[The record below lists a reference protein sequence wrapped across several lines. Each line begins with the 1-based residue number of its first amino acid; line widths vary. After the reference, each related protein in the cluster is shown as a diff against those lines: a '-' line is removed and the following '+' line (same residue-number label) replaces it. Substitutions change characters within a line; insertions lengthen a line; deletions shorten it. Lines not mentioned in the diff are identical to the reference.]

1 MEKERKSFIL
11 RLLVGILTVIG
22 IIIIVCLLCSKCTK
36 KEATEEYKTVLDSNL
51 NKMIQAAKDYYT
63 EENLPVNIH
72 DAKTL
77 KLQAMIDSDIIAPFK
92 DADNKLCDQENS
104 YITVTKILSTQYKVT
119 AKLICNKQSGEKND
133 VIITSEENN
142 PNELTYTVQFNTDGG
157 NTIENQ
163 TIVQGQAIQRPTDP
177 VKDGYTFAGWY
188 LDNTIYNFETKI
200 NQDITL
206 TAKWVKN
213 TTSST
218 NPDNPSTS
226 NPNTTPTKQF
236 YYEHAPITKSYL
248 SDWTTIY
255 PTSSTLFDTKKEKT
269 SLYEYHKTDF
279 ETIYT
284 VATFT
289 KNEYEKNRDS
299 KGNFNIKY
307 TIILNN
313 FSTTNHFK
321 FSARETQTITTTDSF
336 QKYKDHRSNIS
347 FYGSSSQNSNVPY
360 VASDMSQSAL
370 RPNSYTY
377 NISTPYVKDNK
388 VLVDISITV
397 NSLGSTKPYEGSQT
411 SVPIY
416 FVGVSF
422 NAHRAYVN
430 EKFISSNGFDHP
442 AAWNSVTQG
451 NYISTQEIT
460 FYRPYTYQMDLSK
473 AIWSTKSQVDGYQP
487 TGKTKWQ

>member
-1 MEKERKSFIL
+1 MENERKNYIL
-11 RLLVGILTVIG
+11 RLLGGILAVVG
-22 IIIIVCLLCSKCTK
+22 IIIIICLLCSKCTK
-36 KEATEEYKTVLDSNL
+36 KGVTEEYQNVFDTNL
-51 NKMIQAAKDYYT
+51 EKMIQASKNYYT
-63 EENLPVNIH
+63 DEKLPVNIH

-77 KLQAMIDSDIIAPFK
+77 KLQEMMDLDIITPFK

-104 YITVTKILSTQYKVT
+104 YVTITKILNTQYKVT

-133 VIITSEENN
+133 VIITSGENK
-142 PNELTYTVQFNTDGG
+142 PTTITYTVQFNTDGG
-157 NTIENQ
+157 NTIDSQ
-163 TIVQGQAIQRPTDP
+163 IVEQGQSVQRPTDP
-177 VKDGYTFAGWY
+177 SKSGYTFAGWY
-188 LDNTIYNFETKI
+188 LDNAIYNFDTKI

-206 TAKWVKN
+206 IAKWVKN
-213 TTSST
+213 NTSST
-218 NPDNPSTS
+218 HPNNPSTS
-226 NPNTTPTKQF
+226 NPSTTPTKQF

-248 SDWTTIY
+248 SDWTTVY
-255 PTSSTLFDTKKEKT
+255 PTTSTLFDTKKEKT
-269 SLYEYHKTDF
+269 SLYEYHKTDL
-279 ETIYT
+279 EAIYT

-289 KNEYEKNRDS
+289 KNEYENNKDA
-299 KGNFNIKY
+299 KGNYTIKY

-321 FSARETQTITTTDSF
+321 FSIRGQQTITTTDAF
-336 QKYKDHRSNIS
+336 QKYKDNRNNIS
-347 FYGSSSQNSNVPY
+347 FYGSGTQNMNVPF

-370 RPNSYTY
+370 RPNNYTY
-377 NISTPYVKDNK
+377 TVSKPYIKDNK

-397 NSLGSTKPYEGSQT
+397 KSLGSTKPYEGSQT

-422 NAHRAYVN
+422 NANKAYVN
-430 EKFISSNGFDHP
+430 EKYISSNGFDFP
-442 AAWNSVTQG
+442 ANWNSVTQG
-451 NYISTQEIT
+451 NYVSTQEIT